1 MEPTCL
7 VAAVH
12 QGSLPRRRPDVA
24 RRHGGDAPNVSRA
37 VMQNETAGR
46 DLGR

>member
-24 RRHGGDAPNVSRA
+24 RHLRGDAPNVSRA

>member
-7 VAAVH
+7 TAAVH
-12 QGSLPRRRPDVA
+12 QGSLPRRPDAA
-24 RRHGGDAPNVSRA
+24 RRQGGDAPNVSRI